1 MKKNIIS
8 LLVMA
13 ATLGL
18 SSVASAG
25 IETGKLVIWVNGD
38 KGYDGLA
45 KVGQKFTQEQGV
57 PVEVAHPDGVEN
69 KFQQAASTGNG
80 PDIFLW
86 AHDRFGEWQKAGLLS
101 ELSPS
106 KDFKDKFQKFAWDA
120 VSIDGKIYG
129 YPIAIEAIGLICN
142 NDLVKTIP
150 ENYEDFEALDK
161 ELEKKGKKAIMWDY
175 TTPYF
180 SYPVIAANGGYAF
193 KKTGAGNYDIGDTG
207 VNNAGAKT
215 GVNFLVDIVKKGVL
229 PKGTDYGVMDSSF
242 AKGDVACIIT
252 GPWAWA
258 NYDGKINYSVN
269 PLPKLAGK
277 PAKAFVGV
285 LAATINAQSPN
296 KELAV
301 DFLEN
306 YLLTDAGLK
315 AVNDDKALGAV
326 ALKSF
331 QKALEKDPR
340 IKATMANAINGEPM
354 PNVPE
359 MNRFWS
365 AFQQALKNSTSGRQ
379 PVDEALKVAADRIAV
394 R

>member
-1 MKKNIIS
+1 MKKKIIAT
-8 LLVMA
+8 LVAA
-13 ATLGL
+13 ATLGI
-18 SSVASAG
+18 SSMASAG
-25 IETGKLVIWVNGD
+25 IEAGKLVIWVNGD
-38 KGYDGLA
+38 KGYNGLE
-45 KVGQKFTQEQGV
+45 KVGKKFTEEQGV

-69 KFQQAASTGNG
+69 KFQQAAATGNG

-101 ELSPS
+101 ELNPS
-106 KDFKDKFQKFAWDA
+106 SAFKDKFQKFAWDA

-142 NDLVKTIP
+142 QDLVKQAP
-150 ENYEDFEALDK
+150 QNYEDFEALDK
-161 ELEKKGKKAIMWDY
+161 QLQAKGKKAIMWDY

-180 SYPVIAANGGYAF
+180 SYPIIAANGVYAF
-193 KKTGAGNYDIGDTG
+193 KMVGSGKYDISDTG
-207 VNNAGAKT
+207 VNNEGSKI
-215 GVNFLVDIVKKGVL
+215 GINYLVDVIKKGIMA
-229 PKGTDYGVMDSSF
+229 KGTDYGVMDSSF

-252 GPWAWA
+252 GPWAWS
-258 NYDGKINYSVN
+258 NYDGKVKYTVN
-269 PLPKLAGK
+269 ALPKLAGK

-301 DFLEN
+301 AFLEN

-315 AVNDDKALGAV
+315 EVNDDKALGAV

-331 QKALEKDPR
+331 QKTLEKDPR

-359 MNRFWS
+359 MNRFWA
-365 AFQQALKNSTSGRQ
+365 AFQQALRNSTTGRQ
-379 PVDEALKVAADRIAV
+379 SVDEALKVAAERIAV
-394 R
+394 K

>member
-1 MKKNIIS
+1 MTRKIIAS
-8 LLVMA
+8 LVA
-13 ATLGL
+13 AVTLGL
-18 SSVASAG
+18 SATAGAG
-25 IETGKLVIWVNGD
+25 IEAGKLVVWVNGD
-38 KGYDGLA
+38 KGYNGIE
-45 KVGQKFTQEQGV
+45 KVGKKFTEEQGV

-69 KFQQAASTGNG
+69 KFQQAAATGNG
-80 PDIFLW
+80 PDIFMW

-101 ELSPS
+101 ELTPS
-106 KDFKDKFQKFAWDA
+106 KEFIAKFQKFAWDA

-142 NDLVKTIP
+142 KDLVKQAP
-150 ENYEDFEALDK
+150 KNFEDFEALDK
-161 ELEKKGKKAIMWDY
+161 QLQAKGKKAIMWDY

-180 SYPVIAANGGYAF
+180 SYPLIAANGGYAF
-193 KKTGAGNYDIGDTG
+193 KKVGSGKYDISDTG
-207 VNNAGAKT
+207 VNNDGAKK
-215 GVNFLVDIVKKGVL
+215 GVNFLVDIIKKGL
-229 PKGTDYGVMDSSF
+229 MAKGTDYGVMDSSF

-252 GPWAWA
+252 GPWAWS

-269 PLPKLAGK
+269 ALPSLAGK

-296 KELAV
+296 KDLATT
-301 DFLEN
+301 FLED

-331 QKALEKDPR
+331 QKVLEKDPR

-359 MNRFWS
+359 MNRFWA
-365 AFQQALKNSTSGRQ
+365 AFQQALRNSTTGRQ
-379 PVDEALKVAADRIAV
+379 TVDEALKVAAERIAV
-394 R
+394 K

>member
-1 MKKNIIS
+1 MKKKIIAT
-8 LLVMA
+8 LVAA

-18 SSVASAG
+18 SSMASAT
-25 IETGKLVIWVNGD
+25 IESGKIVIWINGD

-45 KVGQKFTQEQGV
+45 KVGKKFTEEQGV
-57 PVEVAHPDGVEN
+57 PVEVSHPDGVEN

-80 PDIFLW
+80 PDIFIW

-101 ELSPS
+101 ELEPSP
-106 KDFKDKFQKFAWDA
+106 KFKDKIQKFAWDA
-120 VSIDGKIYG
+120 VSIDGKVYG

-142 NDLVKTIP
+142 KDIVPNAPK
-150 ENYEDFEALDK
+150 NFEDFIDLDK
-161 ELEKKGKKAIMWDY
+161 KVQAKGKKAVMWDY

-193 KKTGAGNYDIGDTG
+193 KKLGSGKYDIGDTG
-207 VNNAGAKT
+207 VNNAGSKQ
-215 GVNFLVDIVKKGVL
+215 GVNFLVDIVKQGVL

-242 AKGDVACIIT
+242 AKGEVACIIT
-252 GPWAWA
+252 GPWAWG
-258 NYDGKINYSVN
+258 NYDGKINYTVN
-269 PLPKLAGK
+269 PLPNLGGK

-285 LAATINAQSPN
+285 LAATVNAQSPN
-296 KELAV
+296 KELAI

-315 AVNDDKALGAV
+315 EVNDDKALGAV

-331 QKALEKDPR
+331 QKILEKDPR

-365 AFQQALKNSTSGRQ
+365 AFQQALKNSTTGRQ
-379 PVDEALKVAADRIAV
+379 SVDEALKVAAERIV
-394 R
+394 NR

>member
-1 MKKNIIS
+1 MTRKIIAS
-8 LLVMA
+8 LVA
-13 ATLGL
+13 AVTLGL
-18 SSVASAG
+18 SATAGAG
-25 IETGKLVIWVNGD
+25 IEAGKLVVWVNGD
-38 KGYDGLA
+38 KGYNGIE
-45 KVGQKFTQEQGV
+45 KVGKKFTEEQGV

-69 KFQQAASTGNG
+69 KFQQAAATGNG
-80 PDIFLW
+80 PDIFMW

-101 ELSPS
+101 ELTPS
-106 KDFKDKFQKFAWDA
+106 KEFIAKFQKFAWDA

-142 NDLVKTIP
+142 KDLVKQAP
-150 ENYEDFEALDK
+150 KNFEDFETLDK
-161 ELEKKGKKAIMWDY
+161 QLQAKGKKAIMWDY

-180 SYPVIAANGGYAF
+180 SYPLIAANGGYAF
-193 KKTGAGNYDIGDTG
+193 KKVGSGKYDISDTG
-207 VNNAGAKT
+207 VNNDGAKK
-215 GVNFLVDIVKKGVL
+215 GVNFLVDIIKKGL
-229 PKGTDYGVMDSSF
+229 MAKGTDYGVMDSSF

-252 GPWAWA
+252 GPWAWS

-269 PLPKLAGK
+269 ALPSLAGK

-296 KELAV
+296 KDLATT
-301 DFLEN
+301 FLED

-331 QKALEKDPR
+331 QKVLEKDPR

-359 MNRFWS
+359 MNRFWA
-365 AFQQALKNSTSGRQ
+365 AFQQALRNSTTGRQ
-379 PVDEALKVAADRIAV
+379 TVDEALKVAAERIAV
-394 R
+394 K